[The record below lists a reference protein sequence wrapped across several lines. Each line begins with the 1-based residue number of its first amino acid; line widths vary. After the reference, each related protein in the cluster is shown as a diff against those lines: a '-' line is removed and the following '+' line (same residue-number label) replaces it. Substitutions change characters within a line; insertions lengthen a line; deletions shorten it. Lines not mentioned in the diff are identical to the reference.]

1 MISQEQIPE
10 IKKQLIQQ
18 IKTTLPEDKQES
30 AKQYIESLNAEQLE
44 EFLEKNKLIKN
55 SSDGSQTQQCVF
67 CSIVSGEIKSYK
79 IDEDELAIAIL
90 EINPV
95 SEGHVLIIPKK
106 HIPSNKE
113 IPKDIFSFT
122 EKIAKRLKTTFKPKE
137 IITSPANLFGHEII
151 NVIPVYKN
159 ETINSERHQATPE
172 QLKNLQ
178 ESLKE
183 KPKAKII
190 EKPKTKKLKSE
201 KLWLPRRVP

>member
-1 MISQEQIPE
+1 MISQEQILE
-10 IKKQLIQQ
+10 LKKQLVQQ

-183 KPKAKII
+183 KPKPKII

-201 KLWLPRRVP
+201 KLWLPKRIP